1 MRLCI
6 FFLEL
11 AAETGMFADMEKAT
25 LKARAEPA
33 GFAGCTRAA
42 VFEHEEKAKA
52 VLTCVLLTEL
62 WPRCAQL
69 HR

>member
-1 MRLCI
+1 MHLCI

-33 GFAGCTRAA
+33 GFAGCT
-42 VFEHEEKAKA
+42 
-52 VLTCVLLTEL
+52 
-62 WPRCAQL
+62 
-69 HR
+69 